1 MRKSE
6 VYVGRQPVL
15 DQNMG
20 LFAYELRFH
29 LGMNPN
35 GHTIPSTEALIDK
48 IENDLGFHAL
58 LGSYPC
64 MLHLPTPLLKPES
77 IPQFGSDHLVLL
89 EIGTEVLKDAATL
102 RSLKELKLKGYHF
115 LLDDYIDDAESEKLA
130 TITSYVKIKV
140 SHFNELQLHLMVEK
154 LHKKGI
160 KVIADAIQNEEEFDY
175 LKQFDFDYYQGY
187 FFTNPTVINGNKL
200 SGNKLNLL
208 QLMAKVNAPNT
219 QFDELSEIISQ
230 DVGLSHKLLMA
241 INHPAN
247 DMPVRVE
254 KIADGLRYM
263 GLKRLKFWVNLLM
276 LSNMEDV
283 PQALL
288 TTSLLNAKFCELMA
302 EQGGHGKEKDSY
314 FLAGLLSNLDAY
326 FKTPI
331 IEVAAALPLSD
342 ELNRALVKHEG
353 PIGEVLNILKT
364 LQNKADEAEE
374 VSFEGVGIV
383 QISKNFLAAGAWAQE
398 AVMA

>member
-15 DQNMG
+15 DKHMG

-29 LGMNPN
+29 QGMNPN
-35 GHTIPSTEALIDK
+35 GHTAPSAEALIDK
-48 IENDLGFHAL
+48 IENDVGFHAL
-58 LGSYPC
+58 VGSYPC
-64 MLHLPTPLLKPES
+64 MLHLPTALLKPES
-77 IPQFGSDHLVLL
+77 IPQFGSDHLILL
-89 EIGTEVLKDAATL
+89 EIGTDVLKDAATL
-102 RSLKELKLKGYHF
+102 RHLKELKLKGYHF
-115 LLDDYIDDAESEKLA
+115 LLDDYLGDAESEKLA

-140 SHFNELQLHLMVEK
+140 SHFNELQLHHLVEK
-154 LHKKGI
+154 LHKQGV
-160 KVIADAIQNEEEFDY
+160 KVVAEAIQNEEEFNY

-187 FFTNPTVINGNKL
+187 FFTNPTVVNGNKL

-208 QLMAKVNAPNT
+208 QLMAKVNAPST

-247 DMPVRVE
+247 ELPVRVE

-276 LSNMEDV
+276 LSNLEDV

-302 EQGGHGKEKDSY
+302 EQSGHAQEKDSY
-314 FLAGLLSNLDAY
+314 FLVGLLSNLDAY

-331 IEVAAALPLSD
+331 EEVVAALPLSD
-342 ELNRALVKHEG
+342 ELNRALVAHEG
-353 PIGEVLNILKT
+353 AMGEVLTILHH
-364 LQNKADEAEE
+364 LQNQADEAETLRFGE
-374 VSFEGVGIV
+374 MGIV
-383 QISKNFLAAGAWAQE
+383 PISRNFVAAGAWAQQ
-398 AVMA
+398 AVTA